1 MINKALV
8 ARLIHTGR
16 KQSRGNSTLMT
27 AHPMRQRLVE
37 TSSEGPGLL
46 GRAWPPSKGTVSWE
60 CSEEFELGLAV
71 GPHKGRF
78 PHFFVTWG

>member
-1 MINKALV
+1 M
-8 ARLIHTGR
+8 
-16 KQSRGNSTLMT
+16 
-27 AHPMRQRLVE
+27 E

-60 CSEEFELGLAV
+60 CSEELELGLAV

-78 PHFFVTWG
+78 PHFFVTRG